1 MRAATALGIVLGL
14 AAQALSANAQEQ
26 LVMGPESQVPVGYNV
41 NLKEMRLV
49 QFAESEEPVWITE
62 LEKV

>member
-1 MRAATALGIVLGL
+1 
-14 AAQALSANAQEQ
+14 
-26 LVMGPESQVPVGYNV
+26 MGPESQVPVGYNV

-49 QFAESEEPVWITE
+49 QFAASEEPVWITE